1 METVVTYLI
10 VGVSSVLSYL
20 LAHKHI
26 FPLIISWW
34 KEYKDSKL
42 KYKSDLQAVEE
53 VGNNIYASQIK
64 FLNGQIDSLQDM
76 INTKSNELK
85 QLYDELSKMRIRVKN
100 MELELISTKEDATLY
115 LRNCCSK
122 KDCPMRVHC
131 SDVDKLIDKYIGAYE
146 TEGEGK
152 I

>member
-1 METVVTYLI
+1 MEVTISYLI
-10 VGVSSVLSYL
+10 VAISSVISYL

-26 FPLIISWW
+26 FPLILNWW
-34 KEYKDSKL
+34 KEHKDNKL

-64 FLNGQIDSLQDM
+64 FLNEQIDSLQDI

-122 KDCPMRVHC
+122 KDCPMRIPCV
-131 SDVDKLIDKYIGAYE
+131 DADKLIENYMN
-146 TEGEGK
+146 
-152 I
+152 

>member
-10 VGVSSVLSYL
+10 VGVSSVVSYL

-26 FPLIISWW
+26 FPLILNWW
-34 KEYKDSKL
+34 KEHKDSKL

-53 VGNNIYASQIK
+53 VGNNIYANQIK
-64 FLNGQIDSLQDM
+64 FLNEQIDSLQDI

-115 LRNCCSK
+115 LKNCCAK
-122 KDCPMRVHC
+122 KDCPLRIPCV
-131 SDVDKLIDKYIGAYE
+131 DADKLIENYMD
-146 TEGEGK
+146 
-152 I
+152 

>member
-10 VGVSSVLSYL
+10 VGASSVISYL

-34 KEYKDSKL
+34 KEHNDNKL

-53 VGNNIYASQIK
+53 VSNNIYANQIK
-64 FLNGQIDSLQDM
+64 FLNEQIDSLQD
-76 INTKSNELK
+76 IISSKSEELK
-85 QLYDELSKMRIRVKN
+85 KLYDELSRMRIRVKN
-100 MELELISTKEDATLY
+100 IELELISTKEDSVVY
-115 LRNCCSK
+115 LQNCCSK
-122 KDCPMRVHC
+122 KDCPMRVSC
-131 SDVDKLIDKYIGAYE
+131 SDADKLIDKYIGAYE

>member
-10 VGVSSVLSYL
+10 VGVSSVISYL

-26 FPLIISWW
+26 FPIIITWW
-34 KEYKDSKL
+34 KEHKDNKL

-64 FLNGQIDSLQDM
+64 FLNEQIDSLQDI

-115 LRNCCSK
+115 LKNCCAK
-122 KDCPMRVHC
+122 KDCPMRIPC
-131 SDVDKLIDKYIGAYE
+131 ADADKLIENYMN
-146 TEGEGK
+146 
-152 I
+152 